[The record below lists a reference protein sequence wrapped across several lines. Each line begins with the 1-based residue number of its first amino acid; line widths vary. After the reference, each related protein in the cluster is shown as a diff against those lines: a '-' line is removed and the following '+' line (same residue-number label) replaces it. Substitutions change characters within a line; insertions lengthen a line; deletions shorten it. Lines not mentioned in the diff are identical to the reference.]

1 MRRRTLFKRAAV
13 VSLSLIPGAWT
24 RSRDSEPEPAAS
36 YVYVCIGDVP
46 AGATVAPIDEY
57 ELDDHALN
65 PLEDAAEDMD
75 EPGDYTAEGWIL
87 LENPEPLDYIPLP
100 YSRPSNAPNG
110 YYVDVGEK
118 VVLITS
124 FDQHDQYPEF
134 TE

>member
-1 MRRRTLFKRAAV
+1 MRRRTLFKRAVGLALPLV
-13 VSLSLIPGAWT
+13 PTVWT